1 LLRRIRRTT
10 LGTEGVAMRR
20 RGRGATLAA
29 VIVSPQDLE
38 VRSAR
43 GEPPREQ
50 YQQRR
55 ADQQG
60 LKA

>member
-1 LLRRIRRTT
+1 
-10 LGTEGVAMRR
+10 MRR

-29 VIVSPQDLE
+29 VIVSPQELE

-43 GEPPREQ
+43 GELPPEQ

>member
-1 LLRRIRRTT
+1 
-10 LGTEGVAMRR
+10 MRR
-20 RGRGATLAA
+20 PGRGATLAA
-29 VIVSPQDLE
+29 VIVSPQELE

-43 GEPPREQ
+43 GELPREQ

-60 LKA
+60 PKA